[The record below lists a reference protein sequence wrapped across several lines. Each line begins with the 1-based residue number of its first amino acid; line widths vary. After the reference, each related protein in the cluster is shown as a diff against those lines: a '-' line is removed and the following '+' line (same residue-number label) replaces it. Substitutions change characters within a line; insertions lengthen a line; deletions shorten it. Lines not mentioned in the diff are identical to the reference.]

1 MDIEKVNMFQKKM
14 FAEYERRKKEWVLA
28 NPTAT
33 HLEYEKALRRIAKEL
48 EI

>member
-1 MDIEKVNMFQKKM
+1 MQTKSSV
-14 FAEYERRKKEWVLA
+14 FAEYEKRKKEWVLA

-48 EI
+48 GI